1 MITEKKQPCLQI
13 FNVFSASSLFKT
25 LKQQH
30 GFAMLR
36 DANCSFSGFLNFSFM

>member
-1 MITEKKQPCLQI
+1 MTIEKKQPCLQI
-13 FNVFSASSLFKT
+13 FNFFSASSLFKT

-36 DANCSFSGFLNFSFM
+36 GAKLFFQRFFNFSFM